1 MRPRL
6 VSSPIWIA
14 VLSLAL
20 SGPARG
26 AEAPVLT
33 AEQEKLAREI
43 GRSLVSPCCWTT
55 SVEDHGSG
63 RAPEIKAEIRR
74 MIAEGKTRDE
84 IIAHYVTL
92 EGERILIE
100 PKRSGF
106 NLVAYVT
113 PPAVLLLGAILI
125 VVVARRGRSA
135 PPLPARQPPAPD
147 DDDPY
152 RRRVREELRRLR

>member
-6 VSSPIWIA
+6 VSSSIWIA
-14 VLSLAL
+14 LFSLAL

-26 AEAPVLT
+26 ADAPALT
-33 AEQEKLAREI
+33 PEQENLAREI

-74 MIAEGKTRDE
+74 MIAAGKTRDE
-84 IIAHYVTL
+84 IIAHYVAL

-100 PKRSGF
+100 PRRSGF
-106 NLVAYVT
+106 NLLAYVT
-113 PPAVLLLGAILI
+113 PPAVLLFGAILI
-125 VVVARRGRSA
+125 VVMARRGRSA
-135 PPLPARQPPAPD
+135 PPLPTKEPPTPT
-147 DDDPY
+147 DDPY
-152 RRRVREELRRLR
+152 RRRVREELRRLG